1 MGVIGEKSKL
11 IRFLIF
17 RQEVLIKILF
27 SARSRIFYFFLTF
40 KSNSSR
46 EKTQDI
52 KLIRQTRRTEE
63 MYFQTA
69 TTTKKAEQGR

>member
-1 MGVIGEKSKL
+1 MIGEKSKL

-52 KLIRQTRRTEE
+52 KLIRQTRTEE